1 MGQLENM
8 SLSLV
13 QQGLAARCEIKNPM
27 SVWWNVLYKHAIKKP
42 YLRISFAD
50 KAFVLIGWTGFM
62 SASPI
67 PSMNHRKDGYFDN
80 QAG

>member
-1 MGQLENM
+1 M

-13 QQGLAARCEIKNPM
+13 QKSLTARCKVKNQM
-27 SVWWNVLYKHAIKKP
+27 SVWWNELYKHAIKKP

-50 KAFVLIGWTGFM
+50 KAFVLIDWTGFM

-67 PSMNHRKDGYFDN
+67 LSMNHRKDGYFDN